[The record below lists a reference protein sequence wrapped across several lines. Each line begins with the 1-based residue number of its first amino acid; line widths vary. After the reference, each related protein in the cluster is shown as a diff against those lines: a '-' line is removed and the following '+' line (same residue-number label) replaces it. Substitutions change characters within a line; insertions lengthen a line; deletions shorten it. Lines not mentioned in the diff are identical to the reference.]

1 MNFSSLVSGLIAMC
15 SVRQVF
21 PELDEKVQERAFE
34 YLESLGI
41 GECCE
46 YVASKI
52 EDKEQQLYME
62 WLEGSVKFLE

>member
-1 MNFSSLVSGLIAMC
+1 MC